1 MSCFRRRVGMGM
13 CLLAVAAAPLEATA
27 APTLG
32 TPPGWRSWTAALSPE
47 DDVVA
52 GEFLVHFRPDQV
64 PGLRASGGR
73 FLGASPSLAARLEL
87 AGVASPRP
95 LMRSSPARL
104 NGPGLRLASTFVVRS
119 DRSLAELRA
128 TLEDSGAIE
137 SIEPL
142 GRMRALAQPND
153 TWYPFQWNMMA
164 LDVPAARDLADAT
177 GVVVAVIDSGVT
189 PGGADGLVHLLIGYD
204 FIGEDDEASD
214 DDAMVSGLAHGTHVA
229 GTIAQ
234 TTDNIEGVVG
244 IAPGA
249 SILPVRV
256 LHYDEPSGAVW
267 GDTGD
272 IANGIVW
279 AVDHGAHIINM
290 SLGSPSRSDAVA
302 DACAYAYEHDV
313 LVIASSGNDG
323 NPAGVLYPAALPTVF
338 AVGAVG
344 STSEVAP
351 YSNGGPE
358 VDLVAPGGEASEDR
372 NGDGHDD
379 GIVQESVTENGWRYV
394 FSEGTSMAA
403 PHVAGA
409 AALLVGRGWTSPR
422 AIEEVLIHT
431 ATDLYEAGHDDAS
444 GFGELNLMAALA
456 LPVGEDLLAQDGPV
470 TISNVSADYSTDG
483 RAWVSWI
490 TNVATTTVATGS
502 DVNET
507 DELPVH
513 LHRVLV
519 KGQPGFATTIS
530 VASVSADGTEAKR
543 DVDLAFP
550 LPESNPFAGCAA
562 GGGAAF
568 VGLLGA
574 QRARRRQQ
582 PRNG

>member
-1 MSCFRRRVGMGM
+1 MSRFPRRVTMAVS
-13 CLLAVAAAPLEATA
+13 LLAVAAMPVEAAGPEPLKA
-27 APTLG
+27 AG
-32 TPPGWRSWTAALSPE
+32 GWRSWTPALSPE
-47 DDVVA
+47 DDEVA
-52 GEFLVHFRPDQV
+52 GEFLVHFRPSQV
-64 PGLRASGGR
+64 PGLRADGTR
-73 FLGASPSLAARLEL
+73 FLGASPSLAARLDHARLE
-87 AGVASPRP
+87 SPRP
-95 LMRSSPARL
+95 LLRSPPGRM
-104 NGPGLRLASTFVVRS
+104 NGPGLRLAATFVVRS
-119 DRSLAELRA
+119 DRTLAELRA
-128 TLEDSGAIE
+128 GLEDDGAIE

-153 TWYPFQWNMMA
+153 TWYTFQWNMMA
-164 LDVPAARDLADAT
+164 LNLPAVRDLADGA

-189 PGGADGLVHLLIGYD
+189 AGGADGFANLLAGYD
-204 FIGEDDEASD
+204 FIGDDDDASD

-234 TTDNIEGVVG
+234 STDNVEGVAG

-249 SILPVRV
+249 SILPIRV
-256 LHYDEPSGAVW
+256 LHYDDPSGAVW

-279 AVDHGAHIINM
+279 AVDHGAQIINM

-338 AVGAVG
+338 AVGAIG

-351 YSNGGPE
+351 YSNRGPE
-358 VDLVAPGGEASEDR
+358 VDLVAHGGESSEDR

-379 GIVQESVTENGWRYV
+379 GIVQESITENGWRYV

-409 AALLVGRGWTSPR
+409 AALLMSHGWASPR
-422 AIEEVLIHT
+422 AVEEALIQS
-431 ATDLYEAGHDDAS
+431 ATDLYEPGHDDAS
-444 GFGELNLMAALA
+444 GFGELNLVAALA
-456 LPVGEDLLAQDGPV
+456 LPVAEALLAEAGPV
-470 TISNVSADYSTDG
+470 TISNIATDYSTSG
-483 RAWVSWI
+483 RVWVSWI
-490 TNVATTTVATGS
+490 TNIAATTVASGS
-502 DVNET
+502 DIDEA

-519 KGQPGFATTIS
+519 KGQPGFTTTIEVESIS
-530 VASVSADGTEAKR
+530 VDGTEAKEE
-543 DVDLAFP
+543 VDLAFP
-550 LPESNPFAGCAA
+550 LPASNPFAGCAS
-562 GGGAAF
+562 GSGAAF
-568 VGLLGA
+568 LGVLGA
-574 QRARRRQQ
+574 RLARRRST
-582 PRNG
+582 PVG